1 MWGQYI
7 FGHKAD
13 PGLHRIAAG
22 SCYGWLVKFVLAAH
36 RDHVQIPV
44 AYVLELGGE
53 EFLGAPDENGDFQQI
68 SSLDKIP
75 GAPQWVEMF
84 GPSLGLVRPCNA
96 DVLINEELVGHIAIR
111 VVGGQP
117 ACVSITSLT
126 HGLTGSLLREIAI
139 ATLVREAATASTVR
153 VLSTEEGLFGARYV
167 DGGPG
172 FGHLMEDLRT
182 VLATIEEH
190 GRRKVMSASFLGEVA
205 LVYREA
211 LKRGQPPAKAVQETF
226 GPTTPENAR
235 RWIGVARKEGFLG
248 PAPTQGRA
256 GELGT

>member
-1 MWGQYI
+1 M
-7 FGHKAD
+7 
-13 PGLHRIAAG
+13 
-22 SCYGWLVKFVLAAH
+22 
-36 RDHVQIPV
+36 QIPI

-53 EFLGAPDENGDFQQI
+53 EFLGLPDENGDFQQI
-68 SSLDKIP
+68 GSLEEIP
-75 GAPQWVEMF
+75 GDPQWVEMF

-111 VVGGQP
+111 VVDGQP

-126 HGLTGSLLREIAI
+126 HGLTGALLREIAI

-153 VLSTEEGLFGARYV
+153 VLTTGDGLFGARYV

-182 VLATIEEH
+182 VLATIEGH
-190 GRRKVMSASFLGEVA
+190 GRRRIMSATFLGEVA

-211 LKRGQPPAKAVQETF
+211 FKKGLPPAKVVEETF

-235 RWIGVARKEGFLG
+235 RWIAVARKEGFLG
-248 PAPTQGRA
+248 PAPTKGKA
-256 GELGT
+256 GELRT